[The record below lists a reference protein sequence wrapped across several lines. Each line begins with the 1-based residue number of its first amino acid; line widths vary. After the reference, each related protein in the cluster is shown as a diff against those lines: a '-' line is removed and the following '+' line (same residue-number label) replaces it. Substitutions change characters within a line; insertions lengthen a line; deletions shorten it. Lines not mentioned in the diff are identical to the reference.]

1 MAGIVESKQAETA
14 PRGLRVE
21 RARLGRVHVGAITA
35 EPNKAWTFVANWRT
49 AAKGDTPLIRGVSD
63 DEDLRLS
70 VRHTRLASG
79 DAACGPRLDE
89 PRHERAER
97 SGLGGAL
104 AACQPLAGQALVYEA
119 GPAVSLDALSPFR
132 RGANAPLAG
141 RTILQIVPPIAAG
154 GDERA
159 TLAVTAAL
167 AETGAR
173 ALVATDSGGLAG
185 ELQAIGGLF
194 VRFPAAT
201 KNPLAMALNL
211 RRLQHIIASERV
223 DLVHVRSRWAAWT
236 AVKACRKAK
245 RPLVTSLPSDGVR
258 TRPRSSF
265 ETAVAEGDTVIA
277 SSEFVAGRAESLFP
291 TPPKRLRIVRAG
303 MDLSKLQPE
312 RVSGRRVS
320 DVRSSWGVA
329 AHERIVLMPARLAPG
344 RGQQTL
350 IEAAALIKGQG
361 LDDVRFVLAGE
372 AAKPVFARELDAL
385 TIKCGV
391 QSMFI
396 RVAASADPP
405 AAFIGAAVVVF
416 PATEAD
422 GVTRTSIE
430 AAAMG
435 ALTIISDVG
444 SAREIVAAPPHADS
458 EARTGW
464 LVPPREPA
472 ALAEAIRAALSLGA
486 SAREAVRRRSRAKI
500 AEAYSL
506 ERMTRDTLSVY
517 AEALAG

>member
-1 MAGIVESKQAETA
+1 M
-14 PRGLRVE
+14 
-21 RARLGRVHVGAITA
+21 
-35 EPNKAWTFVANWRT
+35 
-49 AAKGDTPLIRGVSD
+49 
-63 DEDLRLS
+63 
-70 VRHTRLASG
+70 
-79 DAACGPRLDE
+79 
-89 PRHERAER
+89 
-97 SGLGGAL
+97 
-104 AACQPLAGQALVYEA
+104 
-119 GPAVSLDALSPFR
+119 SLDALSPFR

-141 RTILQIVPPIAAG
+141 RTILQIVPPLAAG

-201 KNPLAMALNL
+201 KNPLAMALNM

-245 RPLVTSLPSDGVR
+245 RPLVTSLPGDGVR
-258 TRPRSSF
+258 TRPRTSF
-265 ETAVAEGDTVIA
+265 ETAVAEGDIVIA

-291 TPPKRLRIVRAG
+291 TPPKRLRIVRPG

-385 TIKCGV
+385 ALKCGV
-391 QSMFI
+391 QSMLI
-396 RVAASADPP
+396 RVAAVGRSAS
-405 AAFIGAAVVVF
+405 G
-416 PATEAD
+416 
-422 GVTRTSIE
+422 
-430 AAAMG
+430 
-435 ALTIISDVG
+435 
-444 SAREIVAAPPHADS
+444 
-458 EARTGW
+458 
-464 LVPPREPA
+464 
-472 ALAEAIRAALSLGA
+472 
-486 SAREAVRRRSRAKI
+486 VRRRGSRGLSRHGSRRRDAHFDRGGRDGG
-500 AEAYSL
+500 AHHHLRRRVGSRNRRRAAARGRRGAHRMARSAPRAGRARRGDPRCAFARRLGARGRAAPVAGEDRRSL
-506 ERMTRDTLSVY
+506 F
-517 AEALAG
+517 A

>member
-1 MAGIVESKQAETA
+1 V
-14 PRGLRVE
+14 
-21 RARLGRVHVGAITA
+21 
-35 EPNKAWTFVANWRT
+35 FVAQS
-49 AAKGDTPLIRGVSD
+49 AM
-63 DEDLRLS
+63 S
-70 VRHTRLASG
+70 V
-79 DAACGPRLDE
+79 
-89 PRHERAER
+89 
-97 SGLGGAL
+97 
-104 AACQPLAGQALVYEA
+104 
-119 GPAVSLDALSPFR
+119 DALSPFG
-132 RGANAPLAG
+132 RGANAPLNG
-141 RTILQIVPPIAAG
+141 RTILQIVPPLAAG

-159 TLAVTAAL
+159 TLAVIAAL

-173 ALVATDSGGLAG
+173 ALVATDSRGLAG
-185 ELQAIGGLF
+185 ELQAIGGVF
-194 VRFPAAT
+194 VHFPAAT
-201 KNPLAMALNL
+201 KNPLAMALNM
-211 RRLQHIIASERV
+211 RRLQRIIASERV

-236 AVKACRKAK
+236 AVKACRKA
-245 RPLVTSLPSDGVR
+245 RCPLVTSLPGDGVR

-265 ETAVAEGDTVIA
+265 ETAAAEGDTVIA
-277 SSEFVAGRAESLFP
+277 PSEFVAGRAQTLFP
-291 TPPKRLRIVRAG
+291 APPKRLRIVRAG

-329 AHERIVLMPARLAPG
+329 VHERVVLMPARLARG

-372 AAKPVFARELDAL
+372 AAKPMFARELDAL
-385 TIKCGV
+385 AIKRGV
-391 QSMFI
+391 QSMLI
-396 RVAASADPP
+396 RVGAAADAP

-416 PATEAD
+416 PATEVD

-430 AAAMG
+430 AAAIG

-444 SAREIVAAPPHADS
+444 SAREIVAAPPHVDA

-472 ALAEAIRAALSLGA
+472 ALAEAIHSALSLGA

-500 AEAYSL
+500 AEVYSL

-517 AEALAG
+517 AEALAR

>member
-1 MAGIVESKQAETA
+1 MPG
-14 PRGLRVE
+14 
-21 RARLGRVHVGAITA
+21 AR
-35 EPNKAWTFVANWRT
+35 
-49 AAKGDTPLIRGVSD
+49 
-63 DEDLRLS
+63 
-70 VRHTRLASG
+70 
-79 DAACGPRLDE
+79 
-89 PRHERAER
+89 
-97 SGLGGAL
+97 
-104 AACQPLAGQALVYEA
+104 
-119 GPAVSLDALSPFR
+119 PAVSIDALSPFG

-141 RTILQIVPPIAAG
+141 RTILQIVPPVAAG

-173 ALVATDSGGLAG
+173 ALVATDSGELAG

-194 VRFPAAT
+194 VRYPAAT
-201 KNPLAMALNL
+201 KNPLALALNM
-211 RRLQHIIASERV
+211 RRLQRIIASERV
-223 DLVHVRSRWAAWT
+223 DLVHARSRWAAWA

-245 RPLVTSLPSDGVR
+245 RPLVTSLPGDGGR
-258 TRPRSSF
+258 RRPRTSF
-265 ETAVAEGDTVIA
+265 ETAVAEGDYVIA
-277 SSEFVAGRAESLFP
+277 SSEFAAGRAEGLFSIAP
-291 TPPKRLRIVRAG
+291 ERLRVVRPG

-320 DVRSSWGVA
+320 DVRAAWGVA
-329 AHERIVLMPARLAPG
+329 AHERVVLMPSRLAPG
-344 RGQQTL
+344 RGPQTL
-350 IEAAALIKGQG
+350 IEAAALIKGRG

-385 TIKCGV
+385 AVKCGV
-391 QSMFI
+391 QSIFT
-396 RVAASADPP
+396 RVGAAADPP
-405 AAFIGAAVVVF
+405 AAFVGAAVVVF
-416 PATEAD
+416 PANDAD
-422 GVTRTSIE
+422 GVTRASIE

-444 SAREIVAAPPHADS
+444 PAREIVAAPPHVDG

-472 ALAEAIRAALSLGA
+472 ALAEAIHAALSLGA
-486 SAREAVRRRSRAKI
+486 SARDAVRRRLRAKI

-517 AEALAG
+517 AEALER

>member
-1 MAGIVESKQAETA
+1 M
-14 PRGLRVE
+14 
-21 RARLGRVHVGAITA
+21 
-35 EPNKAWTFVANWRT
+35 
-49 AAKGDTPLIRGVSD
+49 
-63 DEDLRLS
+63 S
-70 VRHTRLASG
+70 V
-79 DAACGPRLDE
+79 
-89 PRHERAER
+89 
-97 SGLGGAL
+97 
-104 AACQPLAGQALVYEA
+104 
-119 GPAVSLDALSPFR
+119 DALSPFG

-141 RTILQIVPPIAAG
+141 RTILQIVPPLAAG

-173 ALVATDSGGLAG
+173 ALVASDSHGLAA

-194 VRFPAAT
+194 VSFPAAT
-201 KNPLAMALNL
+201 KNPLAMALNM
-211 RRLQHIIASERV
+211 RRLQRIIVSERV
-223 DLVHVRSRWAAWT
+223 DLVHVRSRWAAWA
-236 AVKACRKAK
+236 AVKACRKAN
-245 RPLVTSLPSDGVR
+245 RPLVTSLPGDGGR
-258 TRPRSSF
+258 TRPRTSF
-265 ETAVAEGDTVIA
+265 ETAAAEGDTVIA
-277 SSEFVAGRAESLFP
+277 SSEFAAARAEGLFL

-320 DVRSSWGVA
+320 DVRTSWCVA
-329 AHERIVLMPARLAPG
+329 AHERVVLMPARLASG

-350 IEAAALIKGQG
+350 IEAAALIKRQG

-385 TIKCGV
+385 AIKCGV
-391 QSMFI
+391 QSIFT
-396 RVAASADPP
+396 RVGVAADPP

-416 PATEAD
+416 PATDAD
-422 GVTRTSIE
+422 GVTRASIE

-444 SAREIVAAPPHADS
+444 SAREIVASPPHVDAES
-458 EARTGW
+458 RTGW

-472 ALAEAIRAALSLGA
+472 ALAEAIHAALSLGA

-500 AEAYSL
+500 ADAYSL
-506 ERMTRDTLSVY
+506 ERMTRDTLNVY